1 MVENK
6 IKSSIS
12 LIRHLLEP
20 SSIAVIGASR
30 EPGKVGYSIVK
41 NLLDGGFKG
50 KIYPINPTAPEI
62 LGLPCYKNVKEI
74 PENVDTALISIPARF
89 VIDAIKDCGEKGVPV
104 VTIISAGFAEIGEKE
119 LQKNLVETAHKYGV
133 RIVGPNTFGVYRPS
147 KGMSATFCVPYE
159 YAGGLALTCQS
170 GGVGMGILGYARSRR
185 VGLSALI
192 GFGNK
197 CDVNEIDVLEYFAQ
211 DEQTKAIALHAE
223 SIIDGRRFI
232 DVASRVTK
240 IKPIVLLKAGRTSYG
255 FKAASSHTAAI
266 GGLDQI
272 VDAAVKK
279 AGVIRAKG
287 LEEFFELGRA
297 LAMLPK
303 PKGENVLIVTGA
315 GGLGVLLADACE
327 EQGIKLMDIPKD
339 LEEKFRKYIPPFGSF
354 KNPIDITGASPPETY
369 KDCIDLAIRD
379 ERVHGVIV
387 GYWHTLITSPMDFA
401 KVVIEV
407 VKDAR
412 KDGIEKPIVVSLSGD
427 VEVEEAAKLL
437 EDNCILAYPYAPEKA
452 VTAIASVFRWAKYAG
467 LIG

>member
-1 MVENK
+1 MV
-6 IKSSIS
+6 KSSIN
-12 LIRHLLEP
+12 LVRHLLEP
-20 SSIAVIGASR
+20 NSIAVIGASR

-62 LGLPCYKNVKEI
+62 LGLQCYKNVKEV
-74 PENVDTALISIPARF
+74 PGNVDTALISIPARF
-89 VIDAIKDCGEKGVPV
+89 VADAVKDCGEKGIPV
-104 VTIISAGFAEIGEKE
+104 VTVISAGFAEIGEEK
-119 LQKNLVETAHKYGV
+119 LQKTLVETAYKYGV

-197 CDVNEIDVLEYFAQ
+197 CDVNEVDVLEYFAQ
-211 DEQTKAIALHAE
+211 DDQTKAIALHVE
-223 SIIDGRRFI
+223 SIVNGRRFVE
-232 DVASRVTK
+232 VASKVVK

-255 FKAASSHTAAI
+255 FKAAYSHTAAI

-272 VDAAVKK
+272 VDVAVKK
-279 AGVIRAKG
+279 AGVIRARG

-297 LAMLPK
+297 LTMLPK

-327 EQGIKLMDIPKD
+327 DHGVKLMDIPKD
-339 LEEKFRKYIPPFGSF
+339 LEEKLRKYIPPFGSF
-354 KNPIDITGASPPETY
+354 KNPVDITGASPPETY
-369 KDCIDLAIRD
+369 RDCVDLAVRD

-407 VKDAR
+407 VKNAR
-412 KDGIEKPIVVSLSGD
+412 KDGIEKPIVTSLSGD

-437 EDNCILAYPYAPEKA
+437 EDNGILAYPYAPEKA
-452 VTAIASVFRWAKYAG
+452 VAAIASVFRWGKYAG
-467 LIG
+467 LTG